1 MKKPILIFFAVF
13 LFMLSALVA
22 LPFIFKDKI
31 AEKIEQEIAS
41 SVNAKVYFDFNNI
54 SLSIFKRFPHIS
66 ANIKEIGIIGNPP
79 FQNDTLIHMDLLQV
93 DFNLKSII
101 FDDYPTLTGIHLD
114 GGNIYV
120 KVLEDGTAN
129 YDITYPTEEGEPES
143 NFKLSVDLIEVKDL
157 DLIYDDISLQYFM
170 ALGNIKAE
178 GKGDFTLDIYD
189 LPVKAEALIADI
201 SYEGVNYLRN
211 KQFKGETLT
220 HIDMDQMKFSFG
232 EGNFA
237 LNDFLF
243 HLVGFIALPEEG
255 VEFDLEFGGDD
266 NSFKSVL
273 SLVPG
278 MYSDNFDNLKT
289 SGSMDFGG
297 YFRGLYSDNSFPS
310 FDISL
315 KVDEG
320 MFQYPDLPRPVNDV
334 NLDMQLK
341 NTTNNLDNTSINIPT
356 FRMNF
361 GSNPV
366 SGRFALA
373 NLVSYDID
381 AVLNGKLNMEE
392 MTSIFPIDGMTIK
405 GILDVNAEAKGRYD
419 SIAEIIPAIDAKM
432 LLSNAYVKSED
443 YPAPIENLNVNAS
456 ILNKT
461 GKMNDFLVDLS
472 QFGFELE
479 EEKISGRLKI
489 SDFSLLNWDGAV
501 KGTLDLG
508 KMLTIFPMEDVIM
521 EGKVTADI
529 QTKGSY
535 KDVEE
540 ERYNRLDSRG
550 SVGLDKFYFTSD
562 DLPQGI
568 RINEAKADFSPERIN
583 LTQFD
588 SRVGQSPLQASG
600 FLSNYLNY
608 LLKEKEVL
616 KGQLTLNSSKFDV
629 NEWMSESSESAE
641 LSVVELPKNI
651 DFNMS
656 LTADEVLY
664 DNLVLKEVK
673 GTMTLKD
680 GILSFNDTG
689 MKTLGGQMLLS
700 GSYDPREVITPK
712 FNFNLSLSNLSIPLA
727 FESFNTVK
735 AFAPIAQHL
744 TGNFNSNLN
753 FSGILGQ
760 DMMPVLSSLDGK
772 GLLKVADA
780 SFQNSQLL
788 QGITSLTK
796 LNDTNS
802 LQLRNISIP
811 IEIHNGVM
819 DVRPFDVRLWDYQA
833 NIQGSTGFDGR
844 INYLINMQVPA
855 GKFGAEANAILAT
868 ISGDG
873 PNESTIIPLAIN
885 LGGTYQSPKV
895 SLAGGNSIENLLS
908 SAIKSRISSEKESI
922 QEDVTQKFKEAEDSI
937 KQELQLK
944 AEMIQDSV
952 KMEAEKKV
960 EEAKGKVVEEAKN
973 TLKGLLGRKIKAK
986 PDTTKKNND

>member
-1 MKKPILIFFAVF
+1 MKKPILIVLAVF
-13 LFMLSALVA
+13 LFMLTALVA

-31 AEKIEQEIAS
+31 AEKIEKEIAS

-66 ANIKEIGIIGNPP
+66 ATIKEIGIIGNPP
-79 FQNDTLIHMDLLQV
+79 FQNDTLIHMDLFQV
-93 DFNLKSII
+93 DLNLKSIV

-114 GGNIYV
+114 GGKIYV

-129 YDITYPTEEGEPES
+129 YDITYPTETGESES
-143 NFKLSVDLIEVKDL
+143 NFKISVDLIEVNDL
-157 DLIYDDISLQYFM
+157 DFIYDDRSLQYFM
-170 ALGNIKAE
+170 ALNDIKAD
-178 GKGDFTLDIYD
+178 GKGDFTSDIYD
-189 LPVKAEALIADI
+189 LPVNAEALIADI
-201 SYEGVNYLRN
+201 TYEGVNYLRN
-211 KQFKGETLT
+211 KQFKGKTLM
-220 HIDMDQMKFSFG
+220 HMNMNQMKFALA
-232 EGNFA
+232 EGIFS

-243 HLVGFIALPEEG
+243 EMEGFIALPDEG
-255 VEFDLEFGGDD
+255 VEFDLAFAGND
-266 NSFKSVL
+266 NSFKSIL

-278 MYSDNFDNLKT
+278 MYSDNFADLKT

-315 KVDEG
+315 KVQEG
-320 MFQYPDLPRPVNDV
+320 MFQYPDLPRPVSDV
-334 NLDMQLK
+334 NLDMQIK
-341 NTTNNLDNTSINIPT
+341 NSTNNLDNTSIKIPT

-361 GSNPV
+361 GSNPL
-366 SGRFALA
+366 SGRLSLM

-381 AVLNGKLNMEE
+381 AALNGKLNMEE

-419 SIAEIIPAIDAKM
+419 SIAEIIPAIDAKIH
-432 LLSNAYVKSED
+432 LSNAYVKSEE
-443 YPAPIENLNVNAS
+443 YPAPIENLNLNAS

-461 GKMNDFLVDLS
+461 GRMNDFLVDLS

-479 EEKISGRLKI
+479 EENISGRLKI

-501 KGTLDLG
+501 TGTLDLG
-508 KMLTIFPMEDVIM
+508 KMLAIFPMEGVIM
-521 EGKVTADI
+521 EGKVNADI
-529 QTKGSY
+529 QSKGSY

-540 ERYNRLDSRG
+540 GRYNRLDTKG
-550 SVGLDKFYFTSD
+550 SVGLNKFYFTSA

-568 RINEAKADFSPERIN
+568 RINEAKADFSTDRIN
-583 LTQFD
+583 LSQFD

-608 LLKEKEVL
+608 ILREDEVL
-616 KGQLTLNSSKFDV
+616 KGQLTLNSRKFDV
-629 NEWMSESSESAE
+629 NEWMVDSGDSTE
-641 LSVVELPKNI
+641 LSVIELPKNI

-656 LTADEVLY
+656 LTAGEVLY

-700 GSYDPREVITPK
+700 GIYDPREVASPK

-772 GLLKVADA
+772 GLLKVTDA

-855 GKFGAEANAILAT
+855 GKFGAEANALLAT
-868 ISGDG
+868 ISGDRA
-873 PNESTIIPLAIN
+873 NESTIIPVSIN
-885 LGGTYQSPKV
+885 LAGTYQSPKV

-908 SAIKSRISSEKESI
+908 SAIQSRISSEKENI
-922 QEDVTQKFKEAEDSI
+922 QEEITKKFMEAEDSI
-937 KQELQLK
+937 KKEIQLK
-944 AEMIQDSV
+944 AEIIQDSV
-952 KMEAEKKV
+952 KREAEKKV

-973 TLKGLLGRKIKAK
+973 TLKSLIGRKIQAK